1 MKELLD
7 KKTPL
12 TLVDS
17 RPAGRYAQDHLPGAV
32 SIPDDVIKEK
42 KAEVLPKEKDK
53 PLIFYCGG
61 ITCGLSTNSAKIA
74 KELGYSDVRVYHEGE
89 PAWRKKGL
97 PLYASNKFVT
107 EGNIVLIDLRDAKK
121 AEAGR
126 IARSVSI
133 PFANFKAKTDDIPVK
148 ANVIL
153 YGDSEQQALEAM
165 KILSEEGYKKVAL
178 VAGGLEGWQ
187 KGGGQVVKGPVE
199 TKITWKR
206 KPVPGEVS
214 MADFKKAA
222 AGQDPNAVIVDVR
235 GKNEAS
241 EGKLKNA
248 TLMPLD
254 ELGKRVTE
262 LPKGKKVFV
271 HCSTGQRA
279 EIAVKEMKKN
289 GVDAYFLIADME
301 CKGENCTFSE

>member
-1 MKELLD
+1 MKDLLD
-7 KKTPL
+7 KKMPL

-17 RPAGRYAQDHLPGAV
+17 RPAGRYAQDHLPGAI
-32 SIPDDVIKEK
+32 SIPDDVLKEK

-53 PLIFYCGG
+53 MLVFYCGG
-61 ITCGLSTNSAKIA
+61 VTCGLSPNSAKLA
-74 KELGYSDVRVYHEGE
+74 RELGYTNVRVYLEGE
-89 PAWRKKGL
+89 PAWRKKGY
-97 PLYASNKFVT
+97 PLFASNKFVT

-121 AEAGR
+121 AETAR

-133 PFANFKAKTDDIPVK
+133 PFATFKSKVDDIPSK

-153 YGDSEQQALEAM
+153 YGDSEQQALDAM

-187 KGGGQVVKGPVE
+187 KSGGQVAKGPVE

-206 KPVPGEVS
+206 KPVAGEVS
-214 MADFKKAA
+214 LADFKKAA
-222 AGQDPNAVIVDVR
+222 AGQDPNALIVDVR
-235 GKNEAS
+235 STNETA

-248 TLMPLD
+248 TLIPLD
-254 ELGKRVTE
+254 ELGKRATE

-279 EIAVKEMKKN
+279 EMAVKEMKKN
-289 GVDAYFLIADME
+289 GVDAYFLVADVE